1 MKKETQDNLPDVTL
15 SREPF
20 MVEEVHF
27 EDDSKELYSTA
38 EIYSIAEKYYCIQPN
53 AQNENITRT
62 RKSALTHIRRNLK
75 HCEIPVESN
84 VGKKGKTNITLYYP
98 KEEVRK
104 YIQSNA
110 KHFLNVRERMQEE
123 ALKNNKELLVKR
135 IPDNYYNR
143 IQIAKKKILST
154 LDSVNEEDYIDD
166 DYNDPVKRKEKLINS
181 VVWGIISDYIQNYVL
196 DIDIDSISRD
206 YDIVFNESKGES
218 LTEFDYYAGMRLIQ
232 ANSYWKLKD
241 NKEENSQ
248 EK

>member
-98 KEEVRK
+98 KE
-104 YIQSNA
+104 
-110 KHFLNVRERMQEE
+110 

-143 IQIAKKKILST
+143 IQIAKKIILST

-166 DYNDPVKRKEKLINS
+166 DYNDPVKRKENLINS
-181 VVWGIISDYIQNYVL
+181 VIWGIISDYIQNYVL
-196 DIDIDSISRD
+196 EIDIDSISRD
-206 YDIVFNESKGES
+206 YDIVFDESKGEN
-218 LTEFDYYAGMRLIQ
+218 LTEFDYYAGIRLIQ